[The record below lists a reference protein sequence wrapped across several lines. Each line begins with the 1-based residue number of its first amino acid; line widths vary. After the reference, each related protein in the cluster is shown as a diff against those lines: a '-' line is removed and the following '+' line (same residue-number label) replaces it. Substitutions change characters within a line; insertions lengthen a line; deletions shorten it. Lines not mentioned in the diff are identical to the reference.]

1 MFSFRTCRG
10 GARPLPGGLKDH
22 PYGLICILAVLL
34 IPSAASARDLVLW
47 HAYRAAERTVLE
59 ETVSRWN
66 RTGRGKD
73 PKIQLLAVPYD
84 AFSDKISAAVPRGHG
99 PDLFI
104 FAHDRVG
111 DWAESRIVEPIEFW
125 MTEAHAGRFLYK
137 TIDSLCYKESLYG
150 LPLAFKSTILIYN
163 KALVPRVPKTTDE
176 LIAMGLKL
184 TDRKSGRFGLV
195 YTNAKLY
202 FHAAWLFGFKGLIFD
217 GKGSLRVSSP
227 EARAALAFAR
237 DMGGKEGIVPPESSA
252 TLTTS
257 LFNQG
262 KAGMAISGPWMLGE
276 ISKELDVGLAPLP
289 TVSATGMP
297 AAPFLG
303 AEGIMMSA
311 RSPQKRAAFRA
322 MTFLASDKMAILRA
336 LRARQPVAN
345 KAAWE
350 HPKLKADPV
359 LSAFRKQLD
368 TATVMPGTPKMRVI
382 WSPYDTALEK
392 VIGAGGDPAAAL
404 AEAEQEI
411 RLFLAAQ
418 NGGAKN
424 KQRESR

>member
-1 MFSFRTCRG
+1 
-10 GARPLPGGLKDH
+10 
-22 PYGLICILAVLL
+22 
-34 IPSAASARDLVLW
+34 LW
-47 HAYRAAERTVLE
+47 HAYRAAERTALE
-59 ETVSRWN
+59 ETVDRWN
-66 RTGRGKD
+66 NGARGDD
-73 PKIQLLAVPYD
+73 PKIQLLPVPYD

-125 MTEAHAGRFLYK
+125 MTEKRAGQFLYK

-150 LPLAFKSTILIYN
+150 LPLAFKSTILFYN
-163 KALVPRVPKTTDE
+163 KALVPEAPATTDA
-176 LIAMGLKL
+176 LIAAGRKL
-184 TDRKSGRFGLV
+184 TDRKAGRFGLV

-202 FHAAWLFGFKGLIFD
+202 FHAAWLFGFKGLVFD
-217 GKGSLRVSSP
+217 EQGQLRVNSAESR
-227 EARAALAFAR
+227 RALTFAR
-237 DMGGKEGIVPPESSA
+237 DLGGKRGIVPPESSA

-276 ISKELDVGLAPLP
+276 ISEDIDVGLAPLP
-289 TVSATGMP
+289 TVSPTGKP

-303 AEGIMMSA
+303 AEGIMLSA
-311 RSPQKRAAFRA
+311 RSKQKRAAFRA
-322 MTFLASDKMAILRA
+322 MTFLASDEMATLRA

-350 HPKLKADPV
+350 HPKIKADPV

-368 TATVMPGTPKMRVI
+368 NATVMPGTPEMRVI

-392 VIGAGGDPAAAL
+392 VIGAGANPAAAL

-411 RLFLAAQ
+411 RRFLAAQ
-418 NGGAKN
+418 NGGGKADKG
-424 KQRESR
+424 SR

>member
-1 MFSFRTCRG
+1 MILRANTSVDFG
-10 GARPLPGGLKDH
+10 GAKRPFLVLCSLFLVLCSLLPATAGAKE
-22 PYGLICILAVLL
+22 
-34 IPSAASARDLVLW
+34 LVLW
-47 HAYRAAERTVLE
+47 HAYRADERTALE
-59 ETVSRWN
+59 ETVERWN
-66 RTGRGKD
+66 TKARGKD

-111 DWAESRIVEPIEFW
+111 DWAESSIVEPIEFW
-125 MTEAHAGRFLYK
+125 MTDAHAGRFLYK

-163 KALVPRVPKTTDE
+163 KALVPVAPTTTDE
-176 LIAMGLKL
+176 LIAVGRRL
-184 TDRKSGRFGLV
+184 TDRKAGRFGLV

-202 FHAAWLFGFKGLIFD
+202 FHAAWLFGHGAVIFD
-217 GKGSLRVSSP
+217 AAGKPRVNSA
-227 EARAALAFAR
+227 EARAALSFAR
-237 DMGGKEGIVPPESSA
+237 DMGGKRGIVPPESSA

-276 ISKELDVGLAPLP
+276 ISKDLSVGLAPLP
-289 TVSATGMP
+289 TVSSTGKP

-311 RSPQKRAAFRA
+311 RSRQKKAAFRA
-322 MTFLASDKMAILRA
+322 MTFLASDEMATLRA

-345 KAAWE
+345 RAAWE

-368 TATVMPGTPKMRVI
+368 TATVMPGTPEMRVI
-382 WSPYDTALEK
+382 WAPYDIALEK
-392 VIGAGGDPAAAL
+392 VIGSGGEPGAAL
-404 AEAEQEI
+404 QEAEQEI
-411 RLFLAAQ
+411 RRFLSAQ
-418 NGGAKN
+418 NGGAKG
-424 KQRESR
+424 KATK